1 MTNATTSVKVTK
13 ESRVLNALMTIDKG
27 LTGAQMSSRFG
38 VANPTAMVTVLRQ
51 KGFAIYANRRTNKGG
66 ETRTF
71 YRLGTP
77 SREIVAAGY
86 RARASGLV

>member
-1 MTNATTSVKVTK
+1 MTNTTVVAVTK
-13 ESRVLNALMTIDKG
+13 EAKVIAALQAASKG
-27 LTGAQMSSRFG
+27 LTAAQMTSRFG
-38 VANPTAMVTVLRQ
+38 VANPTATVTALRQ

-77 SREIVAAGY
+77 SQAIVAAGY
-86 RARASGLV
+86 KARAMGIA

>member
-1 MTNATTSVKVTK
+1 MTNVNVAVTK
-13 ESRVLNALMTIDKG
+13 EAKVIAALQADSKG
-27 LTGAQMSSRFG
+27 LTAAQMKARFA
-38 VANPTAMVTVLRQ
+38 VANPTATITALRQ

-77 SREIVAAGY
+77 TQAIVAAGY
-86 RARASGLV
+86 KARAMGIV

>member
-1 MTNATTSVKVTK
+1 MTNVNVAVTK
-13 ESRVLNALMTIDKG
+13 EAKVIAALQADSKG
-27 LTGAQMSSRFG
+27 LTAAQMKSRFA
-38 VANPTAMVTVLRQ
+38 VANPTATVTALRQ

-77 SREIVAAGY
+77 TQAIVAAGY
-86 RARASGLV
+86 KARAMGIV

>member
-1 MTNATTSVKVTK
+1 MTNVNVAVTK
-13 ESRVLNALMTIDKG
+13 EAKIVAALQADSKG
-27 LTGAQMSSRFG
+27 LTAAQMKSRFG
-38 VANPTAMVTVLRQ
+38 VANPTATVSALRQ

-77 SREIVAAGY
+77 TQAIVAAGY
-86 RARASGLV
+86 KARALGLV